1 MKFCLRFSIL
11 YKGCSKSI
19 RKVYIKNA
27 IGKNQEN
34 SALQA
39 IYQNVESSTKQ
50 AFVTKL
56 DDSQRENEKRYLN
69 IVLDNP
75 FATNSDDQNKI
86 DKAQMRKNKS
96 VKKVRQRNKTKVK

>member
-1 MKFCLRFSIL
+1 MFASVYFLKQIIKKNLKNVFLKFCLRFRIL

-50 AFVTKL
+50 AFIKL
-56 DDSQRENEKRYLN
+56 DDSSEAEW
-69 IVLDNP
+69 
-75 FATNSDDQNKI
+75 
-86 DKAQMRKNKS
+86 KAIFEYC
-96 VKKVRQRNKTKVK
+96 VR